1 METALVRREKR
12 AVNLESQVRIK
23 EKLANGTKKAFVLHV
38 RLLLVTM
45 AFAISLETYFLR
57 ELLLFVACAAL
68 LMFFAA
74 TQV

>member
-1 METALVRREKR
+1 MK
-12 AVNLESQVRIK
+12 LENQVRAT
-23 EKLANGTKKAFVLHV
+23 EKQANGTKKALVLHV
-38 RLLLVTM
+38 RLLLVTT

>member
-1 METALVRREKR
+1 MK
-12 AVNLESQVRIK
+12 LENQVRAT
-23 EKLANGTKKAFVLHV
+23 EKQANGTKKAVVLHV
-38 RLLLVTM
+38 RLLLVTT

>member
-1 METALVRREKR
+1 VK
-12 AVNLESQVRIK
+12 LENQVRAT
-23 EKLANGTKKAFVLHV
+23 EKQANGTKKALVLHV
-38 RLLLVTM
+38 RLLLVTT

>member
-1 METALVRREKR
+1 MK
-12 AVNLESQVRIK
+12 LENQVRAT
-23 EKLANGTKKAFVLHV
+23 EKQANGTKKALVLHV
-38 RLLLVTM
+38 RLLLVTT

-68 LMFFAA
+68 LMFFDA